1 MRYQTAIVCAV
12 GAVAILP
19 ATHAQNSALNP
30 AQTAPLIKSVQVQ
43 FAGASTVSED
53 RILANMRTRVGQPY
67 SDAVVEEDI
76 RSLYGSG
83 VVSNVRIF
91 GEPQADGVRVIVL
104 VQGKSLL
111 TEIEVKGTKELSE
124 KRVRKEITS
133 KLGAPVSE
141 GTLESDRQ
149 KILTTYQDKGFGSAK
164 VAFKVVSN
172 EKTGASKVT
181 FTVDEGGKALVSTIR
196 FEGNASQKA
205 SKLQDVIKTKKA
217 GLASFLTKS
226 GRLNNDQLEDDT
238 RALREFYQNQGFID
252 ARISVDQQQS
262 KSGDVVIT
270 FQINEGKR
278 YEVGNISI
286 QGAKVFSEA
295 EIQAVTKVRSGSVYS
310 PAAIRADIKQ
320 IQDLYGAKGYAD
332 FQSGARTKPAGGS
345 KVDLEFNFDEGRISK
360 VNRVNI
366 SGNTKTKDKVVRREL
381 ALAPGDIFNTKK
393 MDASR
398 ERLTNLNY
406 FSKVDVYPSDTG
418 RDGARDL
425 NVLLEEKRTG
435 QLNFGAGFSSNDNLL
450 GFAEVSQSNFD
461 ISNWNNFTGG
471 GQKFRTRVQYGVLR
485 KDVLVSLTEPFLF
498 DRKLSFSQEIFYRS
512 ASFVSDAYS
521 EQRYGFD
528 SSLQWPTSEFSRARA
543 GYRLENIGIDIT
555 DTSIKVPD
563 LQNLK
568 AAGDLVK
575 SQVYGSWIYDSRDS
589 LFLSRKGHRVEIGGS
604 LSGGPLG
611 GDISVYTFNT
621 QATKY
626 FHLPWDTIL
635 TLDSELAVADAY
647 SGGEKY
653 GGVPL
658 YDRLFLGG
666 VNNLRGFRFR
676 HATPFFAGTNEP
688 SGGRSLSRAT
698 AELTVP
704 VMEKVRAAVFYDIGA
719 INKNSFDFGG
729 TVASDAGIG
738 LRVELPIGP
747 VRIDYA
753 VPQQKPN
760 ALGSSS
766 GRFNFNMGYQF

>member
-1 MRYQTAIVCAV
+1 MRNQTAIVCAV
-12 GAVAILP
+12 SVAAILP
-19 ATHAQNSALNP
+19 AALAQSP
-30 AQTAPLIKSVQVQ
+30 AQSAPLIKSIQVQ

-67 SDAVVEEDI
+67 SDPVVEDDI

-91 GEPQADGVRVIVL
+91 GEPQSDGVRVIVL

-111 TEIEVKGTKELSE
+111 TEIEVKGAKEISE
-124 KRVRKEITS
+124 KRVRKEIGS
-133 KLGAPVSE
+133 KLGSPVSE

-149 KILTTYQDKGFGSAK
+149 KILTVYQDKGFGSAK
-164 VAFKVVSN
+164 VTFKVAAN

-181 FTVDEGGKALVSTIR
+181 FTIDEGEKALVKTLR
-196 FEGNASQKA
+196 FEGNTSQKA
-205 SKLQDVIKTKKA
+205 SKLQDVVKTKKA
-217 GLASFLTKS
+217 GLGSFLTKS
-226 GRLNNDQLEDDT
+226 GRLNNEQLEDDAK
-238 RALREFYQNQGFID
+238 ALREFYQNQGFID
-252 ARISVDQQQS
+252 VRINVDQQEV
-262 KSGDVVIT
+262 KGGGIAVT

-278 YEVGNISI
+278 YEVGNISFH
-286 QGAKVFSEA
+286 GAKLFSES
-295 EIQAVTKVRSGSVYS
+295 EIQAVTKVRAGNVYS

-320 IQDLYGAKGYAD
+320 IQDLYGSKGYAD
-332 FQSGARTKPAGGS
+332 FQSGARTKPAGGNR
-345 KVDLEFNFDEGRISK
+345 VDLEFNFDEGRISK

-381 ALAPGDIFNTKK
+381 ALAPGEIFNTKK

-398 ERLTNLNY
+398 ERLNNLNY
-406 FSKVDVYPSDTG
+406 FSKVEVYPSETG
-418 RDGARDL
+418 RDGVRDL

-461 ISNWNNFTGG
+461 IGNWNNFTGG

-485 KDVLVSLTEPFLF
+485 KDISVSLTEPFLF
-498 DRKLSFSQEIFYRS
+498 DRKLSYTQELFYRS

-521 EQRYGFD
+521 EQRFGFD
-528 SSLQWPTSEFSRARA
+528 SSLQWPTSEFSRTRA
-543 GYRLENIGIDIT
+543 GYRLENIGVDIT
-555 DTSIKVPD
+555 DSTINVPD
-563 LQNLK
+563 LRNLK
-568 AAGDLVK
+568 AAGDLIK

-589 LFLSRKGHRVEIGGS
+589 LFLSRKGHRIEVGGS
-604 LSGGPLG
+604 VSGGPLG
-611 GDISVYTFNT
+611 GDIDVYTLNT

-626 FHLPWDTIL
+626 FNLPWDTIL
-635 TLDSELAVADAY
+635 TLDGELAVADSY
-647 SGGEKY
+647 SGGETY

-676 HATPFFAGTNEP
+676 HATPFFTGTNEP

-719 INKNSFDFGG
+719 ISRSSFNFGG
-729 TVASDAGIG
+729 TVASDAGFG
-738 LRVELPIGP
+738 LRLELPIGP

-753 VPQQKPN
+753 IPQEKPN
-760 ALGSSS
+760 AQSSSS